1 MATVDELIVQI
12 RADTRQLQKGLAG
25 VQGSMASLDK
35 RTNTSILSFK
45 RLGGVLAA
53 VGIGAIGANVIS
65 TAAKF
70 ETLEASLRAITGSAE
85 AAGASFDVIRSFT
98 SGTTFQLE
106 NVSSAFTTLLN
117 AGITPTTDVLQD
129 FGNVAA
135 AFGKD
140 ITQISQAAFN
150 ATTGEMEM
158 LKQFG
163 IIAKTEGDKLAVTFQ
178 NNTTVIEKDGKA
190 IIDFI
195 RKIGSEKFPTALE
208 ETSKTVSGSFSNL
221 KDALAETSKA
231 IGDSGLNQVIVGVN
245 RSLISLVKSLTPL
258 ASLAGGGLATAFKLL
273 GQAVAIARA
282 NLNSLSIAAGT
293 FAALQLGS
301 VALST
306 GKAFLNMARA
316 IGGAGAAMA
325 ILNKISK
332 KSFFFGAI
340 AIAAGLAAKNIE
352 GVEEKVVSLVNEAL
366 KITGISDIFKELS
379 LITEENIQNQAE
391 LDKKLAGMLGTMNAA
406 GDGSVDLG
414 DKVKTAKEEIGDMTN
429 AIAQSSQQFTTTF
442 VTALMDGQNALSAFK
457 NFAKNIVAQIISTFL
472 QLAIVNQ
479 ILNSIFGVGGLNVEG
494 FKPLPTLGGGGD
506 ASGGSVN
513 GGFSPQNFPFTGMP
527 KRATGGRGSGPMLV
541 GERGPE
547 LFIPNTGGRIMNNHS
562 SRMAMGGD
570 GIVINQNLNFSTG
583 VVPTVR
589 QEIMK
594 MLPTISD
601 VTKASVLEAASRGGT
616 FRKGLLGG

>member
-12 RADTRQLQKGLAG
+12 RADTRQLQKGLAT
-25 VQGSMASLDK
+25 VQGSMAALDK

-53 VGIGAIGANVIS
+53 VGIGAIGANVVS

-85 AAGASFDVIRSFT
+85 AAGASFDVIRAFT
-98 SGTTFQLE
+98 AGTTFQLE

-163 IIAKTEGDKLAVTFQ
+163 IIAKVEGDKLAVTFQ
-178 NNTTVIEKDGKA
+178 NNTQLIERDGQS

-258 ASLAGGGLATAFKLL
+258 ASLAGGALATAFNVL

-301 VALST
+301 LALST
-306 GKAFLNMARA
+306 GKAFVNMARA
-316 IGGAGAAMA
+316 VGGAGAAIA
-325 ILNKISK
+325 ILNKVTK
-332 KSFFFGAI
+332 KNVIFAGLAV
-340 AIAAGLAAKNIE
+340 AAGLAAKSIE
-352 GVEEKVVSLVNEAL
+352 GAEEKIAGFVDEAL
-366 KITGISDIFKELS
+366 KVTGISTIFEKLS
-379 LITEENIQNQAE
+379 LVTQENTKNQQE
-391 LDKKLAGMLGTMNAA
+391 LDEALKNMLEGMNAA
-406 GDGSVDLG
+406 GKGNDDLG
-414 DKVKTAKEEIGDMTN
+414 EKVKTATEEIGDMTN
-429 AIAQSSQQFTTTF
+429 SIAQQSQQFTTTF
-442 VTALMDGQNALSAFK
+442 VTALMDGQNALDAFK

-472 QLAIVNQ
+472 QMAIVNK
-479 ILNSIFGVGGLNVEG
+479 ILNSIFGNVSG
-494 FKPLPTLGGGGD
+494 FTPLPEISLFGGGGD

-513 GGFSPQNFPFTGMP
+513 AGFSPQNFPFTGMP

-589 QEIMK
+589 QEVMK

-616 FRKGLLGG
+616 YRRGLLGG

>member
-25 VQGSMASLDK
+25 VQGSMAALDK

-53 VGIGAIGANVIS
+53 VGIGAIGANVVS

-85 AAGASFDVIRSFT
+85 AAGASFDVIRAFT
-98 SGTTFQLE
+98 AGTTFQLE

-163 IIAKTEGDKLAVTFQ
+163 IIAKVEGDKLAVTFQ
-178 NNTTVIEKDGKA
+178 NNTTTIERDGQS

-245 RSLISLVKSLTPL
+245 RSLISLVNALTPL
-258 ASLAGGGLATAFKLL
+258 ASLAGSTLANAFNLL
-273 GQAVAIARA
+273 GAAIDVAKA
-282 NLNSLSIAAGT
+282 NMTSLTIAAGT
-293 FAALQLGS
+293 FAALQLGTL
-301 VALST
+301 VLKT
-306 GKAFLNMARA
+306 GTAFINMAR
-316 IGGAGAAMA
+316 GVSLAGVALAA
-325 ILNKISK
+325 LNKATGK
-332 KSFFFGAI
+332 TAI
-340 AIAAGLAAKNIE
+340 FTALAVVAGIAAKNIE
-352 GVEEKVVSLVNEAL
+352 GAEEKIREFVDEAMRVTGVEAL
-366 KITGISDIFKELS
+366 FEKLSEATGDTKQTME
-379 LITEENIQNQAE
+379 E
-391 LDKKLAGMLGTMNAA
+391 LDAAFKKSIEGMNAA
-406 GDGSVDLG
+406 GQGNDDLG
-414 DKVKTAKEEIGDMTN
+414 EKVKTATEEIGDMTN
-429 AIAQSSQQFTTTF
+429 SIAQQSQQFTTTF
-442 VTALMDGQNALSAFK
+442 VTALMDGQNALSAFR

-472 QLAIVNQ
+472 QMAIVNK
-479 ILNSIFGVGGLNVEG
+479 ILNSIFGGVSG
-494 FKPLPTLGGGGD
+494 FTKLPEISLFGGGGD

-616 FRKGLLGG
+616 YRRGLLGG